1 MVSARDVLKYG
12 LFPLYLAIS
21 VYLLNFYLFWE
32 NRQMTLIFWG
42 IGLVLFG
49 FIGAIGSGQELSG
62 RAKGVWAAAGPRTV
76 TKGNTI
82 PSTSEVAKPDQEEG
96 SPEGMILVVAG
107 VITFYLWLL
116 SEISARY

>member
-1 MVSARDVLKYG
+1 
-12 LFPLYLAIS
+12 
-21 VYLLNFYLFWE
+21 
-32 NRQMTLIFWG
+32 MTLIFWG